1 LTPATGDPMI
11 SPMAHEIRID
21 ARWASEANVWLAT
34 SPDVPGFVVEAESWS
49 AMIAET
55 RAVLP
60 DLVALNGHSGANISL
75 IFRAEEHL
83 DLAEA

>member
-1 LTPATGDPMI
+1 
-11 SPMAHEIRID
+11 
-21 ARWASEANVWLAT
+21 
-34 SPDVPGFVVEAESWS
+34 
-49 AMIAET
+49 MIAET

-60 DLVALNGHSGANISL
+60 DLFALNGQSGANISL